1 MTWPLREGRLV
12 GPDGPHMTLRSL
24 AARALLEVTDCMSDV
39 AHCGRDPPLF
49 PPLTPKRVR
58 CEGAKGGEL

>member
-1 MTWPLREGRLV
+1 M
-12 GPDGPHMTLRSL
+12 RSL